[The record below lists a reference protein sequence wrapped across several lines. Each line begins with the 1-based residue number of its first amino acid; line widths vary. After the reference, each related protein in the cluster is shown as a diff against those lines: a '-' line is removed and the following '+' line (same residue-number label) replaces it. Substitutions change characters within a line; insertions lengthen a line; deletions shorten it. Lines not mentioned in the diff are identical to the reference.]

1 MARPRK
7 AKPPPPPPSPS
18 IAEAL
23 LLATVCMVGLPV
35 EVRVRDG
42 SAYAG
47 VLHTA
52 CVDAGYGARSALP
65 SLPFLPLPNVKA
77 RPCWGPPAGFGD
89 HGNAVRD
96 VIQQWVES
104 GGGQDLGRFILAGV
118 VDFAVSWEPQHDW
131 TQGVV
136 LKKAKKIANGKGD
149 ANLSLGSFV
158 DTLVICPDD
167 LVQVIAKGLSLP
179 LKGVCKPL
187 DSNMVAASGSL
198 KPQTSHANDLKMSET
213 ENISPLMQAEKY
225 ASVGQEKN
233 TSVKK
238 NGQNSGSTTSL
249 SSSTGHAGPCFSKH
263 KVDVVTS
270 SAIAAP
276 VVASDV
282 KPSKP
287 VNNSVTKI
295 VTSSKTAAKEF
306 KLNPCAKVFSPSFAS
321 SRQVLAA
328 TAPVDTYYISHSAPE
343 APMGVPVYESKSVSG
358 ISPLSNK
365 VHCSNLSPAN
375 YAISPQYVQSI
386 VGHNAS
392 RLDPARVGT
401 PYHPMQVGA
410 TYTTPSPQPVMT
422 GKFSPV
428 VYVQPV
434 PQDAMHGTPLGFQGW
449 PRPVLMNS
457 YQASM
462 QKFQGNTPVYLAPPV
477 MATGNLPL
485 VVPSPSLVQPFQ
497 AIHPIMVPAASSV
510 VPVKYM

>member
-7 AKPPPPPPSPS
+7 AKPPPPSPPKAAAPS

-52 CVDAGYGARSALP
+52 CVDAGYG
-65 SLPFLPLPNVKA
+65 
-77 RPCWGPPAGFGD
+77 
-89 HGNAVRD
+89 
-96 VIQQWVES
+96 
-104 GGGQDLGRFILAGV
+104 
-118 VDFAVSWEPQHDW
+118 
-131 TQGVV
+131 VV
-136 LKKAKKIANGKGD
+136 LKKAKKFANGKGD

-158 DTLVICPDD
+158 DTLVVRPDD

-179 LKGVCKPL
+179 LKGVCRPL
-187 DSNMVAASGSL
+187 DSNVMAASGSL
-198 KPQTSHANDLKMSET
+198 KPQTSPANDPKMSKT
-213 ENISPLMQAEKY
+213 ENMSPLMQAEKCT
-225 ASVGQEKN
+225 SVGQEKN

-249 SSSTGHAGPCFSKH
+249 SSSTGHAGPCFSMNGVSRSATMVP

-282 KPSKP
+282 KPSQP

-295 VTSSKTAAKEF
+295 VTSSKTAAK
-306 KLNPCAKVFSPSFAS
+306 
-321 SRQVLAA
+321 
-328 TAPVDTYYISHSAPE
+328 
-343 APMGVPVYESKSVSG
+343 
-358 ISPLSNK
+358 
-365 VHCSNLSPAN
+365 
-375 YAISPQYVQSI
+375 I

-449 PRPVLMNS
+449 PRPVLLNS

-485 VVPSPSLVQPFQ
+485 VVPSPAPLVQPFQ
-497 AIHPIMVPAASSV
+497 AIHPIMVPAASSM
-510 VPVKYM
+510 VPGTYQ

>member
-7 AKPPPPPPSPS
+7 AKPPPPPSPPKAAAPS

-52 CVDAGYGARSALP
+52 CVDAGYG
-65 SLPFLPLPNVKA
+65 
-77 RPCWGPPAGFGD
+77 
-89 HGNAVRD
+89 
-96 VIQQWVES
+96 
-104 GGGQDLGRFILAGV
+104 
-118 VDFAVSWEPQHDW
+118 
-131 TQGVV
+131 VV

-158 DTLVICPDD
+158 DTLVVHPDD

-198 KPQTSHANDLKMSET
+198 KPQTSHANDPKMSKT
-213 ENISPLMQAEKY
+213 GNISPLTQPENC
-225 ASVGQEKN
+225 ASVGLEKN

-238 NGQNSGSTTSL
+238 NGQNSGCTTSL
-249 SSSTGHAGPCFSKH
+249 SSSTGHVRPCFSVNGVSGSATMVPKI
-263 KVDVVTS
+263 DVSS

-282 KPSKP
+282 KSSQPA
-287 VNNSVTKI
+287 NNSVTKI

-321 SRQVLAA
+321 SKQVLAA
-328 TAPVDTYYISHSAPE
+328 TTAPVDTYYISHSAPE
-343 APMGVPVYESKSVSG
+343 VPMGVPVYESRSVSG
-358 ISPLSNK
+358 VSPLSNK
-365 VHCSNLSPAN
+365 
-375 YAISPQYVQSI
+375 I

-434 PQDAMHGTPLGFQGW
+434 PQEAMHGTPLGFQGW
-449 PRPVLMNS
+449 PRPVLLNS
-457 YQASM
+457 YQPSM

-485 VVPSPSLVQPFQ
+485 VVPSPAPLVQPFQ
-497 AIHPIMVPAASSV
+497 AIHPIMVPAASSMA
-510 VPVKYM
+510 PGKYM

>member
-7 AKPPPPPPSPS
+7 AKPPPPSPPKAAAPS

-47 VLHTA
+47 VFHTA
-52 CVDAGYGARSALP
+52 CVDAGYG
-65 SLPFLPLPNVKA
+65 
-77 RPCWGPPAGFGD
+77 
-89 HGNAVRD
+89 
-96 VIQQWVES
+96 
-104 GGGQDLGRFILAGV
+104 
-118 VDFAVSWEPQHDW
+118 
-131 TQGVV
+131 VV
-136 LKKAKKIANGKGD
+136 LKKAKKFANGKGD

-179 LKGVCKPL
+179 LKGVCRPL
-187 DSNMVAASGSL
+187 DSNVVAASGSL
-198 KPQTSHANDLKMSET
+198 KPQTSPANDPKMSKT
-213 ENISPLMQAEKY
+213 ENMSPLMQAEKCT
-225 ASVGQEKN
+225 SVGQEKN

-249 SSSTGHAGPCFSKH
+249 SSSTGHAGPCFSMIGVSRSATMVP

-282 KPSKP
+282 KPSQP

-328 TAPVDTYYISHSAPE
+328 TTAPVDTYYISHSAPE
-343 APMGVPVYESKSVSG
+343 VPMGVPVYESKSVSDV
-358 ISPLSNK
+358 SPLSNK

-386 VGHNAS
+386 VGHNVS
-392 RLDPARVGT
+392 RLDPTRVGT

-449 PRPVLMNS
+449 PRPVLLNS

-485 VVPSPSLVQPFQ
+485 VVPSPAPLVQPFQ
-497 AIHPIMVPAASSV
+497 AIHPIMVPAASSM
-510 VPVKYM
+510 VPGTYQ

>member
-7 AKPPPPPPSPS
+7 AKPPPSPS

-52 CVDAGYGARSALP
+52 CVDAGY
-65 SLPFLPLPNVKA
+65 
-77 RPCWGPPAGFGD
+77 
-89 HGNAVRD
+89 
-96 VIQQWVES
+96 
-104 GGGQDLGRFILAGV
+104 
-118 VDFAVSWEPQHDW
+118 
-131 TQGVV
+131 GVV

-179 LKGVCKPL
+179 LKDVCKPL

-198 KPQTSHANDLKMSET
+198 KPQTSHANYPK
-213 ENISPLMQAEKY
+213 MQAEKC
-225 ASVGQEKN
+225 ALVGQEKN

-282 KPSKP
+282 KPSQP

-449 PRPVLMNS
+449 PRPVLLNS

-485 VVPSPSLVQPFQ
+485 VVPSPSPLVQPFQ

-510 VPVKYM
+510 VPGKYM

>member
-7 AKPPPPPPSPS
+7 AKPPPPPPRAAAPS

-23 LLATVCMVGLPV
+23 LMATICMVGLPV

-42 SAYAG
+42 STYSG

-52 CVDAGYGARSALP
+52 CVDAGY
-65 SLPFLPLPNVKA
+65 
-77 RPCWGPPAGFGD
+77 
-89 HGNAVRD
+89 
-96 VIQQWVES
+96 
-104 GGGQDLGRFILAGV
+104 
-118 VDFAVSWEPQHDW
+118 
-131 TQGVV
+131 GVV

-158 DTLVICPDD
+158 DTLVVHPDD

-179 LKGVCKPL
+179 VKGVCKPL
-187 DSNMVAASGSL
+187 DSNVVASNGSL
-198 KPQTSHANDLKMSET
+198 KRQNSHANDPKMSKP
-213 ENISPLMQAEKY
+213 ENISPLMQTEKCT
-225 ASVGQEKN
+225 SVGQGKN

-238 NGQNSGSTTSL
+238 NGQNSGSATSL
-249 SSSTGHAGPCFSKH
+249 SSSTGLMGPCFSMNEVSGSATMVP
-263 KVDVVTS
+263 KVDAATS

-276 VVASDV
+276 L
-282 KPSKP
+282 
-287 VNNSVTKI
+287 
-295 VTSSKTAAKEF
+295 EF
-306 KLNPCAKVFSPSFAS
+306 KLNPCARVFSPSFAS

-328 TAPVDTYYISHSAPE
+328 MAPVDTYYISHSAPE
-343 APMGVPVYESKSVSG
+343 VPMGVPVYESKSVPG
-358 ISPLSNK
+358 VSPLTNK

-386 VGHNAS
+386 VGHNTS

-410 TYTTPSPQPVMT
+410 TYTTPSPQPAMT

-428 VYVQPV
+428 VYVHPV
-434 PQDAMHGTPLGFQGW
+434 PQDPLHGTPSGFQGW
-449 PRPVLMNS
+449 PRPVLLNS

-462 QKFQGNTPVYLAPPV
+462 QKFQGNTPVYLAPPI

-485 VVPSPSLVQPFQ
+485 VVPSPAPLVQPFQ

-510 VPVKYM
+510 VPGKYM